1 MATQQ
6 PRHLAPQPSTEA
18 DDAVREAGA
27 IDDDVRPVTEPPDQA
42 RPPARRRHSRRRR
55 FDWRG
60 GWIDRR
66 RDVAGIGA
74 IVAAIAAY
82 LSPALRG
89 GTSFGTFDSVISFT
103 SLGSGLYSGPVHN
116 PTDGDVISQME
127 TWNLFDWRQIHAGH
141 FPLWNPFALLGLPQ
155 FANFQSSVLSLPDLV
170 GYAFPARYAFLVAV
184 VMKLLIAGTGVY
196 VFCRVVG
203 LGAIASAFAGIT
215 YLLSGGFSA
224 SLSWPFSDVF
234 AWVGW
239 MAAFAVLAYRWPG
252 RIRYV
257 AGLAV
262 ATAFSI
268 YGGFPEANVIVA
280 LFLAAAGV
288 VIVVCLLARRVRLHA
303 GGLVRILGGLVAGG
317 ALAMPLILPGA
328 QYAAGAHRD
337 TEVNFLPVPGK
348 AIITMAVPGFD
359 GFPIH
364 GSHFL
369 IPTTNF
375 YETVSYV
382 GIAVLVLAVVAVVAL
397 PRQPVVIAMAVGAVL
412 LVAVAYSVGAFHP
425 LLDLLK
431 AVGLSTIVWRRARLI
446 IGFPLG
452 VLAAVGLETLLRSR
466 GPSRAAAA
474 FALMSVLAAV
484 GIAALWVHSSS
495 VGNLQTRSIERS
507 SLAWPAVIVGVCLLC
522 AALVLAAGGMRR
534 PQLRRTVCGVATA
547 ALFAGNAAF
556 LVSAGMNLN
565 TWTKGFYPE
574 SSAMKALQAAVGTDV
589 VGVDDG
595 RATVQSLSAMGF
607 YPELN
612 VAYGVTEFAGHDPLL
627 PQTYFTALAP
637 GQGNGGLGLFVP
649 SIASV
654 AEANELG
661 VSWLLVPAGRKGP
674 VGASYVETLAGQQ
687 LFHVPGSARFSLQ
700 PSSAGKVV
708 SSSQGAAGSYS
719 LEVSDTAAA
728 TLVAHVTDVP
738 GWHATIDGKP
748 VPLQRFDGVMQS
760 LSVPAGTHRIRLWY
774 SPGTVLDGGV
784 LAGVAALGLLLAGV
798 ISIRRRASRRPEAI
812 EDGLSLAPA
821 LESGGRR

>member
-1 MATQQ
+1 MVTPADAGQGDDSLVATQQ

-27 IDDDVRPVTEPPDQA
+27 IDDDVRPVTEPSDQA

-66 RDVAGIGA
+66 RGVAGVGA

-203 LGAIASAFAGIT
+203 LGAIASAFAGSPT
-215 YLLSGGFSA
+215 CCGGFSA

-474 FALMSVLAAV
+474 FALMCSWPPWASPPSGCTAPRSATSRPARSS
-484 GIAALWVHSSS
+484 GPRSPGRWSSS
-495 VGNLQTRSIERS
+495 ASACCAPPSCSPPAACGDRSCDGPYA
-507 SLAWPAVIVGVCLLC
+507 AWRRRRCLPAT
-522 AALVLAAGGMRR
+522 
-534 PQLRRTVCGVATA
+534 P
-547 ALFAGNAAF
+547 
-556 LVSAGMNLN
+556 
-565 TWTKGFYPE
+565 
-574 SSAMKALQAAVGTDV
+574 
-589 VGVDDG
+589 
-595 RATVQSLSAMGF
+595 
-607 YPELN
+607 
-612 VAYGVTEFAGHDPLL
+612 
-627 PQTYFTALAP
+627 
-637 GQGNGGLGLFVP
+637 
-649 SIASV
+649 
-654 AEANELG
+654 
-661 VSWLLVPAGRKGP
+661 
-674 VGASYVETLAGQQ
+674 
-687 LFHVPGSARFSLQ
+687 
-700 PSSAGKVV
+700 PSS
-708 SSSQGAAGSYS
+708 S
-719 LEVSDTAAA
+719 
-728 TLVAHVTDVP
+728 P
-738 GWHATIDGKP
+738 
-748 VPLQRFDGVMQS
+748 
-760 LSVPAGTHRIRLWY
+760 PA
-774 SPGTVLDGGV
+774 
-784 LAGVAALGLLLAGV
+784 
-798 ISIRRRASRRPEAI
+798 
-812 EDGLSLAPA
+812 
-821 LESGGRR
+821 

>member
-1 MATQQ
+1 LVATQQ
-6 PRHLAPQPSTEA
+6 PRHLAPQPRSEA
-18 DDAVREAGA
+18 DDAYPKAGA
-27 IDDDVRPVTEPPDQA
+27 TRDAVVAVAERTEQPRPAT
-42 RPPARRRHSRRRR
+42 RHRRRR
-55 FDWRG
+55 GFDWRG

-74 IVAAIAAY
+74 IVASIAAY

-89 GTSFGTFDSVISFT
+89 GSSFGTFDSVISFT
-103 SLGSGLYSGPVHN
+103 SLGSGLYSGPIHN

-203 LGAIASAFAGIT
+203 LGATASAFAGIT
-215 YLLSGGFSA
+215 FLLSGGFSA

-359 GFPIH
+359 GFPIR

-412 LVAVAYSVGAFHP
+412 LVAVAYSVGTFHP

-466 GPSRAAAA
+466 GPSRAAVALAA
-474 FALMSVLAAV
+474 ASVVAAV
-484 GIAALWVHSSS
+484 GIGALWVHTSS
-495 VGNLQTRSIERS
+495 VGNAQTRSIERS
-507 SLAWPAVIVGVCLLC
+507 SLAWPAVIVGICLLC
-522 AALVLAAGGMRR
+522 AALVLAAGGLRR
-534 PQLRRTVCGVATA
+534 PRLRRTACGVATA
-547 ALFAGNAAF
+547 ALFAGNAGF
-556 LVSAGMNLN
+556 LVAAGMNLN

-574 SSAMKALQAAVGTDV
+574 SSAMKALQSTVGSDV

-612 VAYGVTEFAGHDPLL
+612 VAYGVNEFAGHDPLL

-649 SIASV
+649 SISSV

-661 VSWLLVPAGRKGP
+661 ISWLLVPAGRKGP
-674 VGASYVETLAGQQ
+674 AGASYVETLAGQQ
-687 LFHVPGSARFSLQ
+687 LFHVPGSARFSVQ
-700 PSSAGKVV
+700 PSSAGEVV

-719 LEVSDTAAA
+719 LEVSDRAGVTVIAR
-728 TLVAHVTDVP
+728 VTDVP
-738 GWHATIDGKP
+738 GWHATLDGKP

-774 SPGTVLDGGV
+774 SPGTVFDGGV
-784 LAGVAALGLLLAGV
+784 LAGLAALGLLVAGV
-798 ISIRRRASRRPEAI
+798 ISIRRGATGRPEAI
-812 EDGLSLAPA
+812 EDGLCLAPA
-821 LESGGRR
+821 LESGSGR